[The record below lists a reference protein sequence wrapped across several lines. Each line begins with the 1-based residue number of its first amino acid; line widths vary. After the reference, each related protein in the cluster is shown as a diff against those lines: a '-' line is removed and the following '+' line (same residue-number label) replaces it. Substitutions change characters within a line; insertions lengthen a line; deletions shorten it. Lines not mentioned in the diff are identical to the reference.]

1 MSFVDVRLR
10 DDIERGVTGG
20 PEFNTNIAALS
31 SGFEQRNQSWAQDRR
46 RFDVGYGINTEDQF
60 GEILNFFK
68 ARRGRLFG
76 FRFKDWSD
84 FKIEAFDGT
93 AQTLG
98 TGDGTTTQFQ
108 LIKSY
113 QDTGGTYTQNI
124 LKPVDGTVQIFIDDV
139 LQTSGVSVNPNDGVV
154 TFTTAPLAGEVI
166 TCTGEYDIPVRFDT
180 DRFDITLALFNAGAI
195 PNLPIVEDRIQPTT
209 LS

>member
-1 MSFVDVRLR
+1 MSFANVRLR

-20 PEFNTNIAALS
+20 PEFNTNVASLS

-46 RFDVGYGINTEDQF
+46 RFDVGYGVNTEDQF

-84 FKIEAFDGT
+84 YNIESFDGT
-93 AQTLG
+93 PQTIG
-98 TGDGTTTQFQ
+98 TGDGVVTQFQ
-108 LIKSY
+108 IIKTY
-113 QDTGGTYTQNI
+113 TDAGGTYTQNI
-124 LKPVDGTVQIFIDDV
+124 LKPVDGTVEIFIDGV
-139 LQTSGVSVNPNDGVV
+139 LQTSGVLVNFDDGVV
-154 TFTTAPLAGEVI
+154 TFSTAPALNAII

-180 DRFDITLALFNAGAI
+180 DRFDITLALFNAGSI

-209 LS
+209 I